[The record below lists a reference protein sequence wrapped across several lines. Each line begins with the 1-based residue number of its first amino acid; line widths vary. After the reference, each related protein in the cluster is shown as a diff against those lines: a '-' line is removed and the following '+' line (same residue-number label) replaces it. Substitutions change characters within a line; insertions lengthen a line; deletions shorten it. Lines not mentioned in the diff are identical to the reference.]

1 MLSNGF
7 STKSTFDE
15 EYDEEYIEKQ
25 IRFGSTFRKP
35 LAMVMRKHRN
45 GQPKK
50 LFKAS
55 DLCLLVSNAS
65 PQLAAMILLGINVGF
80 GNADCGNLTSEKLD
94 LVEGWH
100 TFGRPKT
107 GIERRAWLWPETV
120 AALQAA
126 IGERDSGLVFV
137 TKYGQAWTK
146 EKSANPISAEGTT
159 HTRSD
164 LSW

>member
-1 MLSNGF
+1 
-7 STKSTFDE
+7 
-15 EYDEEYIEKQ
+15 
-25 IRFGSTFRKP
+25 
-35 LAMVMRKHRN
+35 MVMRKHRN

-80 GNADCGNLTSEKLD
+80 GNADCGNLTIEKLD

-107 GIERRAWLWPETV
+107 GIENVL
-120 AALQAA
+120 
-126 IGERDSGLVFV
+126 GSGLRPLQHSMQSLGSV
-137 TKYGQAWTK
+137 TAVWY
-146 EKSANPISAEGTT
+146 S
-159 HTRSD
+159 
-164 LSW
+164 